1 MLLPLSYITNTI
13 DFLTNLRA
21 SDVDSFWRQNINMLT
36 FTRYQY
42 ITCRPLK
49 STLVPIFWPTRSA
62 LNMHGAFCSLRK
74 AATSSIISL
83 AGNWALSPPIENQNI
98 CQRKLKFAKCI
109 EFQPIS
115 NCLLKEA
122 VKRSQEWITTKKQQH
137 GDKPKVFNN
146 CVSSVAAA
154 RSTIP
159 PSPDF
164 LPFPNNAVS
173 APSHNCTFSP
183 SLLSRT

>member
-1 MLLPLSYITNTI
+1 MHTIAVALILHPIYSADQLPFITSVHLFSTSRCYYIMLLPLSYITNII
-13 DFLTNLRA
+13 DYLTNLRA

-109 EFQPIS
+109 EF
-115 NCLLKEA
+115 
-122 VKRSQEWITTKKQQH
+122 
-137 GDKPKVFNN
+137 
-146 CVSSVAAA
+146 
-154 RSTIP
+154 
-159 PSPDF
+159 
-164 LPFPNNAVS
+164 
-173 APSHNCTFSP
+173 
-183 SLLSRT
+183 

>member
-1 MLLPLSYITNTI
+1 
-13 DFLTNLRA
+13 
-21 SDVDSFWRQNINMLT
+21 MLT

-146 CVSSVAAA
+146 CVSSVAA
-154 RSTIP
+154 SQVYY
-159 PSPDF
+159 PSPPRLPAFPKQCSLSSLSQLYF
-164 LPFPNNAVS
+164 LPLCCPGLDSITCPALPPPDPQCNKQ
-173 APSHNCTFSP
+173 T
-183 SLLSRT
+183 LLLN